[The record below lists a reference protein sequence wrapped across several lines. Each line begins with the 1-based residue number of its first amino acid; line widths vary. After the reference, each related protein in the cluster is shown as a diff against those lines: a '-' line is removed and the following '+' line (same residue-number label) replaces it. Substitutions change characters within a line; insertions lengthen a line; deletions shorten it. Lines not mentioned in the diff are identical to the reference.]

1 LACDLRFAADHA
13 RFAVPATRLG
23 LSYPMEAIERLVQ
36 VVGPGAAA
44 DILLSARTLDAAYHA
59 HDFLSEITRT
69 GTAIDRYLTAFE
81 TNTRDPVLLQ
91 DRLTT
96 LQAKTAQR
104 KALVEQLIQRGL
116 WRPRIRTGFRSSPV
130 RSSAW

>member
-1 LACDLRFAADHA
+1 MRAAKRAPQQDPSS
-13 RFAVPATRLG
+13 RPSG
-23 LSYPMEAIERLVQ
+23 G
-36 VVGPGAAA
+36 VGR
-44 DILLSARTLDAAYHA
+44 LLSPSDRPAPSAAYHP

-81 TNTRDPVLLQ
+81 TNTRGPVLLQ